1 MTTETS
7 AAKARL
13 LEALRASEQRLIDR
27 LSGQPPEHFEQGA
40 YESGWNRR
48 QILAHVASIEW
59 TYPRLIDLARGVS
72 PAAEKPPEPA
82 ASPAPASSAPLR
94 GGINDYNE
102 RQVEKL
108 ADATVAQLL
117 DLFRENRART
127 IAAVEQA
134 EEELFAKEIQS
145 AGGIRGPLATVIE
158 AIAVHHVAGHLNDI
172 AG

>member
-13 LEALRASEQRLIDR
+13 LEALRTSEQRLVDR
-27 LSGQPPEHFEQGA
+27 LSGLPPERFEQGA

-72 PAAEKPPEPA
+72 PAAEKPRDP
-82 ASPAPASSAPLR
+82 SPAPTSSSPLR

-108 ADATVAQLL
+108 ADASVAQLL

-127 IAAVEQA
+127 TAAVEQA

-158 AIAVHHVAGHLNDI
+158 AIAVQHVAGHLNDI

>member
-1 MTTETS
+1 MTTETTP
-7 AAKARL
+7 AKARL
-13 LEALRASEQRLIDR
+13 LEALRTSEQRLIDR

-72 PAAEKPPEPA
+72 PAAEKPREP
-82 ASPAPASSAPLR
+82 SPAPASSSPLR

-134 EEELFAKEIQS
+134 EADLFAKEIQS

>member
-1 MTTETS
+1 MTQQSPPSKAQLVES
-7 AAKARL
+7 LRSGAADTVTRL
-13 LEALRASEQRLIDR
+13 RSLPAEA
-27 LSGQPPEHFEQGA
+27 FELGR
-40 YESGWNRR
+40 YENGWNGR
-48 QILAHVASIEW
+48 QILAHISSIEW
-59 TYPRLIDLARGVS
+59 TYPRLIDLARGAS
-72 PAAEKPPEPA
+72 QPRPAAPA
-82 ASPAPASSAPLR
+82 GAGSGGGMR

-134 EEELFAKEIQS
+134 EADLFAKEIQS